1 MEAFVINEYE
11 SEGSKSARHKVEQIL
26 NAAFG
31 DKAVR
36 VFSSQNVGQT
46 MRVIVEAFASEMD
59 SKKAEE
65 LAFNMADWGG
75 NAAFVVALHLFPERF
90 TADEIREATRSLA
103 FHVPYHANNVADIL
117 GVSERAIPL
126 KKRRRNEM

>member
-1 MEAFVINEYE
+1 MTEDYE
-11 SEGSKSARHKVEQIL
+11 SEHRKSARRKVEEIL

-75 NAAFVVALHLFPERF
+75 DAAFVVALHLFPERF

-103 FHVPYHANNVADIL
+103 FHIPYHASNIADIL
-117 GVSERAIPL
+117 GISEKSDSVEEAPA
-126 KKRRRNEM
+126 E